1 MIGSPIQ
8 ESPDR
13 RLHAPPRGL
22 SQLVTP
28 FFGAR
33 AEPSTRRL
41 SVLCL
46 PGVDLVCVV
55 HGLYTALIFV
65 VPFTR
70 EVVPL
75 ELHLI

>member
-1 MIGSPIQ
+1 
-8 ESPDR
+8 
-13 RLHAPPRGL
+13 
-22 SQLVTP
+22 
-28 FFGAR
+28 
-33 AEPSTRRL
+33 
-41 SVLCL
+41 VLCL
-46 PGVDLVCVV
+46 PGVDLVCIV